1 MSPPRPIT
9 GRIGSRIK
17 VVLPDD
23 GNSWL
28 LVLDHDDGNREWQ
41 SQDWRSIPNGLS
53 KQIKIAKR
61 KGEMSKTLISVLM
74 IRGMSMEP
82 NPMVVGLVVWI
93 KHIPAL
99 YTVKT
104 VPREADERISE
115 LTSPIPVSIPEQHT
129 QSKGTFSEHPLAVA
143 CAMGKRK
150 PVPKRN
156 ANPTVSE
163 VVPPVPPENTE
174 EEKQRKRRRLII
186 DDNEDTVFEDPNDDS
201 GHNEEVVV
209 VGVSSDNENGKHDNA
224 ADTSENDDSS
234 DSSTIRLPQHEV
246 LAQALNEIFSS
257 HVQRSSNCYEQANRS
272 LRLISDKNHLEICLK
287 CVVFEKEY
295 EGNSSAVLSAIMEH
309 GMLCVHVSHN
319 EGKGIEIPP
328 RRHCIFQRQFQPP
341 EKLNERTKSYSLQIS
356 ITDAAFELAAPGE
369 VSTYLLGTNSI
380 RMRTHKSLRSTLA
393 LRKALAQIFP
403 KSLIHAVD
411 NDPSGKNMEP
421 IRASFVYQLIDNCRF
436 EQRCKEMKEKG
447 DDAPPRVV
455 DGLQPEMREYQ
466 SFAVEWMLRRE
477 QQEANKDDGIWQ
489 VCWLVLCHDGVTPL
503 TRFLETQE
511 DRQDQQFDPLVF
523 LNPFTGAL
531 CRSLQEA
538 RLASVGPKCAG
549 VRGGILAESMG
560 LGKTVEVLACIL
572 SHPRPMDDTTNV
584 SLETILAE
592 EQGIKGVAFQQT
604 LSELQDPLSYKNDHR
619 CPSCSAKSC
628 SKEPIKSRGT
638 LIVTPPA
645 ILEQW
650 AREIRRHSSK
660 TLKIVIYRGVKQ
672 LCDGK
677 IDVEE
682 RLLIHPHVLADADI
696 VLTTFPVLN
705 SELPHSDNQFLNGG
719 KSFRAKKRY
728 RVVPSP
734 LNSIQWW
741 RICLDEAQRVEGTA
755 AAAAKMALRLHAKQ
769 RWCVTGTPIGRGKLD
784 DLYGLLLFIGI
795 MPFQLKDSFRHCHH
809 SFLPGLEE
817 RIKHM
822 LYPIF
827 WRSTKSNPHI
837 RVQLGIP
844 EQIERKVVLDFSSI
858 ERHFYKKQL
867 EQTLLVVNEGLKG
880 KKKMERISGGL
891 HSLRAACCHPQVGSS
906 GIQKLGRRGASGLSN
921 RVLSMQQVLDKII
934 DDARTKCEESQR
946 IATLHTN
953 ALACISKLKVEL
965 KQWEDAPFQ
974 VQESD
979 ETLLDTSSK
988 LYSEALELTDKN
1000 AEPSPVVGEA
1010 IISGCE
1016 SLEGQTEV
1024 CRDGRVVLRWKLEDP
1039 KNDFSTLDDVWANAE
1054 FSSGKKL
1061 TAFKVRP
1068 LVSSYGTSA
1077 THIIPKTCVLQVAL
1091 ASLGGSF
1098 VDVRRFSF
1106 DKQAATDWLSFGGIR
1121 TNRSKI
1127 WRIRI
1132 ESAFSPKAPMD
1143 GNNDSS
1149 IVGLE
1154 VNFMEPSV
1162 GQDDLQRMHILHN
1175 STNVVDS
1182 LIQLKRNSPDPSSGE
1197 ALNGLETR
1205 LKKFNG
1211 ELTTLESNY
1220 LGFAKSNH
1228 RASQVQLQQLR
1239 KQQYRLEEEF
1249 YRLSGQEKLK
1259 KKEKERWW
1267 QDLLSLLAVDVDG
1280 KRLSSHAKD
1289 YLCNVVKNDLYE
1301 LFNGDFSHGSTGFP
1315 QFESIAGLQMALQSR
1330 LERLHSSRMWMKR
1343 VVELSDDPSMG
1354 EILENSTCR
1363 KCRADWFQTGPVCR
1377 HCKLEETM
1385 LEYETGLND
1394 RVFLT
1399 ILKSIAR
1406 WLSDVPSKYHL
1417 GHGQVL
1423 DMVVSYQDQADAYLK
1438 LVECERKELAAAKRH
1453 WRVHFDMLSDY
1464 DELNACKSTMR
1475 LPRVG
1480 EKLSSLP
1487 QQELDRIV
1495 IPRNMPAL
1503 VMDHK
1508 VKQASALAALR
1519 RDIACLRYL
1528 KNQSVEQGR
1537 STDDETKKE
1546 KPTCPVCLTEFGLA
1560 DRAVLKCGH
1569 SLHTKCIDEILKRS
1583 SGSSSIVRCPMKC
1596 LSMTSRDEILIA
1608 AAEDSL
1614 KQQDPRSTVIVHNN
1628 NKKFEGSWGTK
1639 VDRLIGD
1646 LMEVI
1651 EKGERC
1657 LVFSQWDEML
1667 AIVESALFANKI
1679 AFTHPKGAKSFG
1691 ASAQALRST
1700 CQVMLLNVKSGAEG
1714 LTLVEAT
1721 HVFMIEPL
1729 MDSGLDSQ
1737 AINRVHR
1744 IGQTAKTYVHRYIIQ
1759 NTIEEKIDAIRM
1771 DRQVTYEDEGEAS
1784 LLVSTTTK
1792 NSKDSKI
1799 PAGGLDG
1806 GLTSEEL
1813 REILSSI

>member
-1 MSPPRPIT
+1 
-9 GRIGSRIK
+9 
-17 VVLPDD
+17 
-23 GNSWL
+23 
-28 LVLDHDDGNREWQ
+28 
-41 SQDWRSIPNGLS
+41 
-53 KQIKIAKR
+53 
-61 KGEMSKTLISVLM
+61 
-74 IRGMSMEP
+74 
-82 NPMVVGLVVWI
+82 
-93 KHIPAL
+93 
-99 YTVKT
+99 
-104 VPREADERISE
+104 
-115 LTSPIPVSIPEQHT
+115 
-129 QSKGTFSEHPLAVA
+129 
-143 CAMGKRK
+143 MGKRK

-163 VVPPVPPENTE
+163 VVPLPPENSNNTE
-174 EEKQRKRRRLII
+174 EIERTKRRRLII
-186 DDNEDTVFEDPNDDS
+186 DDNEDDSVFEDPNIDSESLTKNNSAQNEEDVVVIGLSSENDNGKNDADDDS
-201 GHNEEVVV
+201 
-209 VGVSSDNENGKHDNA
+209 END
-224 ADTSENDDSS
+224 SNDDSS
-234 DSSTIRLPQHEV
+234 STQLPQHEV
-246 LAQALNEIFSS
+246 LTQTLKQIFSS
-257 HVQRSSNCYEQANRS
+257 DAKIDAN
-272 LRLISDKNHLEICLK
+272 SDEVNDEIRDVSDRNHLETLLK
-287 CVVFEKEY
+287 CIVFDNNS
-295 EGNSSAVLSAIMEH
+295 EGNSSAVLAAIIKY
-309 GMLCVHVSHN
+309 GMLCVHISRN
-319 EGKGIEIPP
+319 ASESLDIPP
-328 RRHCIFQRQFQPP
+328 RRHCIFQRHFQPP
-341 EKLNERTKSYSLQIS
+341 GKEHSDRTNCSYCLQIS
-356 ITDAAFELAAPGE
+356 ITDAAFELAAPEE
-369 VSTYLLGTNSI
+369 VSTYLLGTNSV
-380 RMRTHKSLRSTLA
+380 RMRKNKSLSSTLA

-403 KSLIHAVD
+403 ESLIHAVD
-411 NDPSGKNMEP
+411 KDPSGKNMEP
-421 IRASFVYQLIDNCRF
+421 IRASFVYKLIDNLRF
-436 EQRCKEMKEKG
+436 EQKQKEMKETG
-447 DDAPPRVV
+447 DDAPSRVV
-455 DGLQPEMREYQ
+455 DGLRPVLREYQ

-477 QQEANKDDGIWQ
+477 QRESNKDDGIWQ
-489 VCWLVLCHDGVTPL
+489 VCWLVICNRGVTPL
-503 TRFLETQE
+503 TRFLEKQE
-511 DRQDQQFDPLVF
+511 DGQDQNLDALVL

-531 CRSLQEA
+531 CRNLQEA
-538 RLASVGPKCAG
+538 RIASVGPEYSG

-572 SHPRPMDDTTNV
+572 SHRRPMEDITKV
-584 SLETILAE
+584 SLETILVE
-592 EQGIKGVAFQQT
+592 EKATKSLESHQTASEFQNSLSYEEDVCVACSKDASRPLGWVYCSECKGRLHAVCSGYSSLDQV
-604 LSELQDPLSYKNDHR
+604 PLSRQCSQQR
-619 CPSCSAKSC
+619 CPSCSGQTY
-628 SKEPIKSRGT
+628 SKIQIKSRGT

-645 ILEQW
+645 ILTQW
-650 AREIRRHSSK
+650 QREIRRHASK
-660 TLKIVIYRGVKQ
+660 TLKVVIYRGVKT
-672 LCDGK
+672 LCDSG
-677 IDVEE
+677 IGVEE

-705 SELPHSDNQFLNGG
+705 SELPHSDNQFLDGG
-719 KSFRAKKRY
+719 KSFRAKKKY

-741 RICLDEAQRVEGTA
+741 RVCLDEAQRVEGTA

-784 DLYGLLLFIGI
+784 DLYGLLLFVGI

-809 SFLPGLEE
+809 NFLPGLEE

-822 LYPIF
+822 LHPIF
-827 WRSTKSNPHI
+827 WRSTKSNPQI
-837 RVQLGIP
+837 REQLGIP

-867 EQTLLVVNEGLKG
+867 EQTLLVVNEGSKG
-880 KKKMERISGGL
+880 KKKMERISGRL

-906 GIQKLGRRGASGLSN
+906 GIQKLGRRSASGLSN

-946 IATLHTN
+946 IAILHTN
-953 ALACISKLKVEL
+953 ALACMSKLKVEL
-965 KQWEDAPFQ
+965 KQWDDAPFQ
-974 VQESD
+974 VQETD
-979 ETLLDTSSK
+979 EYLLDTSSK
-988 LYSEALELTDKN
+988 LYLEALELTDKN
-1000 AEPSPVVGEA
+1000 AEPSPIVGEA
-1010 IISGCE
+1010 TVSGCE
-1016 SLEGQTEV
+1016 SFEGQEEV
-1024 CRDGRVVLRWKLEDP
+1024 CRDGRAVLKWKLESSQ
-1039 KNDFSTLDDVWANAE
+1039 NDFSALDDVWATAE
-1054 FSSGKKL
+1054 FNSGKKL

-1068 LVSSYGTSA
+1068 LVSSNGASSTD
-1077 THIIPKTCVLQVAL
+1077 IVPKTCVLQVAL

-1106 DKQAATDWLSFGGIR
+1106 DESSPDWVSFDGIR

-1127 WRIRI
+1127 WRLRI
-1132 ESAFSPKAPMD
+1132 ESAFSAKVAKAR
-1143 GNNDSS
+1143 NNDDSF

-1154 VNFMEPSV
+1154 VQFMEPSV
-1162 GQDDLQRMHILHN
+1162 GSDDLQRMHILHN
-1175 STNVVDS
+1175 SANVVDS
-1182 LIQLKRNSPDPSSGE
+1182 LIQLTRNTSEPSYAQAPDD
-1197 ALNGLETR
+1197 LETR
-1205 LKKFNG
+1205 LEKFNK

-1228 RASQVQLQQLR
+1228 RTSEVQLQQLR
-1239 KQQYRLEEEF
+1239 KQQCRLEEEL

-1259 KKEKERWW
+1259 KKQKERWW
-1267 QDLLSLLAVDVDG
+1267 QDLLSLLAVDVYG
-1280 KRLSSHAKD
+1280 KRVSSQAKD
-1289 YLCNVVKNDLYE
+1289 YLCSVVKNDLYE
-1301 LFNGDFSHGSTGFP
+1301 LFNGEFSQGPTGFP
-1315 QFESIAGLQMALQSR
+1315 AFESIAGLQVALQSR
-1330 LERLHSSRMWMKR
+1330 LERVHSSRIWMKR
-1343 VVELSDDPSMG
+1343 VIELSEDPSMG

-1385 LEYETGLND
+1385 LEYGTGLND
-1394 RVFLT
+1394 RVFST

-1417 GHGQVL
+1417 GHGEVL
-1423 DMVVSYQDQADAYLK
+1423 DMLISYQDQADAYLK
-1438 LVECERKELAAAKRH
+1438 LVECEKKELTAAKRH

-1487 QQELDRIV
+1487 RQELDRIV

-1508 VKQASALAALR
+1508 VKQASSLAALR
-1519 RDIACLRYL
+1519 RDVASLRYL

-1537 STDDETKKE
+1537 AEKEKE
-1546 KPTCPVCLTEFGLA
+1546 KPTCPVCLAEFGVA

-1569 SLHTKCIDEILKRS
+1569 SLHIKCIDEILKRS
-1583 SGSSSIVRCPMKC
+1583 SGSSIVRCPMKC
-1596 LSMTSRDEILIA
+1596 LSVTSRDDVLIA
-1608 AAEDSL
+1608 AADSL
-1614 KQQDPRSTVIVHNN
+1614 KKDHGTTTVAL
-1628 NKKFEGSWGTK
+1628 KKIEGSWGTK

-1646 LMEVI
+1646 LIEVT

-1729 MDSGLDSQ
+1729 LHCGLDSQ

-1744 IGQTAKTYVHRYIIQ
+1744 IGQTAKTYVHRYIIK

-1784 LLVSTTTK
+1784 ALASTK
-1792 NSKDSKI
+1792 ISAKDKI

-1806 GLTSEEL
+1806 GFTSEEL